1 MRTRGA
7 FTMIE
12 MTVGI
17 LVMCVTLAVAVISPR
32 AIRQSAKREAER
44 LSGYIHRIMQ
54 KSERTH
60 KNFLLDFAAD
70 SVSVNWH
77 AITTTDDSFKASHG
91 CSYSNN
97 FPSGYAMY
105 NPHKQM
111 FQQPGTITVYGA
123 DGETYYV
130 ICAGITEGRVRVSP
144 TPPED

>member
-1 MRTRGA
+1 
-7 FTMIE
+7 MIE
-12 MTVGI
+12 MIVGI
-17 LVMCVTLAVAVISPR
+17 LVMCLSLAVAVISPR

-44 LSGYIHRIMQ
+44 LSGYIHRVMQ

-60 KNFLLDFAAD
+60 KNFLLEFATDF
-70 SVSVNWH
+70 VRVNWH
-77 AITTTDDSFKASHG
+77 DITTIDDSFKASNG

-97 FPSGYAMY
+97 FTDGNALY

-111 FQQPGTITVYGA
+111 FQNPGTVTVYGA

-144 TPPED
+144 TPPDD